1 MHKESKNTLN
11 KLLHEQLKGMTGK
24 KNEWLPAWLSN
35 QLTTWPNEW
44 GNEIYCSYSLYMR
57 VWMGLTDQR
66 MQTNADFS
74 DKLMLSKE
82 KCNCLSHN
90 VVTLDVDHNV
100 CTVNC

>member
-1 MHKESKNTLN
+1 MHKESINTLN

-57 VWMGLTDQR
+57 VWMGLTDLR

-90 VVTLDVDHNV
+90 VVTLDVDYNV

>member
-1 MHKESKNTLN
+1 MNE
-11 KLLHEQLKGMTGK
+11 GMKYTV
-24 KNEWLPAWLSN
+24 A
-35 QLTTWPNEW
+35 
-44 GNEIYCSYSLYMR
+44 IA
-57 VWMGLTDQR
+57 WMGLTDQR

>member
-1 MHKESKNTLN
+1 MNNWK
-11 KLLHEQLKGMTGK
+11 
-24 KNEWLPAWLSN
+24 EWLGKRMNDCLPDWATN
-35 QLTTWPNEW
+35 WPTGQMNE
-44 GNEIYCSYSLYMR
+44 GMKYTVAIA
-57 VWMGLTDQR
+57 WMGLTDQR

>member
-1 MHKESKNTLN
+1 MHKESINTLN

-57 VWMGLTDQR
+57 VWIGLTDQP
-66 MQTNADFS
+66 MQTNADFN

>member
-1 MHKESKNTLN
+1 
-11 KLLHEQLKGMTGK
+11 
-24 KNEWLPAWLSN
+24 
-35 QLTTWPNEW
+35 
-44 GNEIYCSYSLYMR
+44 
-57 VWMGLTDQR
+57 MGLTDQR

-82 KCNCLSHN
+82 KCNNYCYCNNYCLSHN